1 MRSVARTG
9 GPGMKRFLVA
19 LGIVSLAALA
29 GPAPASARFAM
40 ALGSPGFVAAAPC
53 GGFVGAPV
61 VVPAPVFFPP
71 VATFGFGFAQPFIIH
86 QRFGW
91 HDSWYEGPYFGGRSE
106 RIYGFSL
113 PGRR

>member
-1 MRSVARTG
+1 
-9 GPGMKRFLVA
+9 MKQMLVA
-19 LGIVSLAALA
+19 LAIVSLAALA
-29 GPAPASARFAM
+29 GPAPASAGFAVG
-40 ALGSPGFVAAAPC
+40 LGSPGFVTAAPC